1 MSTTV
6 VITRKYNLYP
16 EKSDL
21 KAWKKKVEEFLN
33 VQVDRMGEQLS
44 QKNTKKERKEKL
56 SAKQEQYK
64 KYLQEYKD
72 TGIFPAKAV
81 TDYTYDLLRTA
92 MEEEAQRKNYIM
104 TWIYSEMI
112 ANGVQYM
119 DSLLDKYK
127 FISETIKPAYR
138 VKGSKKGSLFDDVEI
153 ENILGG
159 YGNAW
164 GQELTGKIKDLV
176 KNGLLEGKVS
186 LTNYKLNSPITV
198 AKTFYGLSHDF
209 GSYEELCK
217 HINEPD
223 CKLYLDYGSNG
234 IPSIA
239 RFRFILGTAKNRK
252 ELKTSLLRLYSGE
265 YQPLGSELGIEGNK
279 IVLYL
284 TMEIPKKE
292 MELDENIVCGV
303 ALGMNIPTV
312 CALNSSKERYLI
324 GSADDFLRIRVQM
337 QEQRRRLQKALNST
351 SGGHGRKKKLAGL
364 ERLKKREHNF
374 VNTYCHFISKNVV
387 DFAVKNQAK
396 YIYMQDLE
404 GYDTDKFVLRNWSYY
419 QLQQDITYKAER
431 YGIIVKKV
439 KTAPVKEVKDLNYEA
454 LIKVDYET
462 AKEIALAKT
471 A

>member
-1 MSTTV
+1 MSNTI

-16 EKSDL
+16 EKSDM
-21 KAWKKKVEEFLN
+21 KVWEKKVEDFL
-33 VQVDRMGEQLS
+33 QRQIAWTEEQLS
-44 QKNTKKERKEKL
+44 QKGIKKERKAKLNTRLEKYREY
-56 SAKQEQYK
+56 Q
-64 KYLQEYKD
+64 QEYTD

-92 MEEEAQRKNYIM
+92 MEEEARRKNYIM

-127 FISETIKPAYR
+127 FINETIKPAYR

-153 ENILGG
+153 DNILGG

-164 GQELTGKIKDLV
+164 NQELTAKIKDLV

-186 LTNYKLNSPITV
+186 LINYKLDSPLTV
-198 AKTFYGLSHDF
+198 PKSFYGLSHDF
-209 GSYEELCK
+209 DSYEELCE

-223 CKLYLDYGSNG
+223 CKLYLNYGANG
-234 IPSIA
+234 TPSIA

-265 YQPLGSELGIEGNK
+265 YKPLGSKLGIEGNK
-279 IVLYL
+279 TVLYL
-284 TMEIPKKE
+284 SMEIPKKE
-292 MELDENIVCGV
+292 TELDENAICGV
-303 ALGMNIPTV
+303 ALGMNIPAV
-312 CALNSSKERYLI
+312 CALNSSSEKYMI

-337 QEQRRRLQKALNST
+337 QEQRRRLQRALKST

-364 ERLKKREHNF
+364 DRLKKRERNF

-404 GYDTDKFVLRNWSYY
+404 GYDTDKFVLRNWSYFE
-419 QLQQDITYKAER
+419 LQQDITYKAER

-439 KTAPVKEVKDLNYEA
+439 KCDPVVEAPSVDYEA
-454 LIKVDYET
+454 IIKADYET
-462 AKEIALAKT
+462 AKKVALTKIS
-471 A
+471 